1 MPADP
6 AATDCDVLVVGGGI
20 NGCGIARDLAGRGW
34 RVVLVE
40 RDDLAA
46 HTSSASTKLLHGGLR
61 YLEHYEFALVRKA
74 LAERE
79 VLLRAAPHIAWPLRF
94 VLPHEASMRP
104 AWLIRAGLLL
114 YDHLARRALLPG
126 SQALDLRRDPAGAAL
141 QPRLQR
147 GFAYW
152 DGWVDDARLVVLNAV
167 DARARGAQVLT
178 RTALVGAQR
187 GGGHWQVRLRGRAG
201 GESLLRARALVNAAG
216 PWAAAVL
223 GRLGHDATAGAPRQR
238 RLRLVRGSHI
248 VVPRLFNGE
257 LAYLLQNPD
266 RRVMFAISYERDYTL
281 LGTTEVELAGEP
293 DATAHASADEIAYL
307 CAHASRSLRR
317 PVTPA
322 DVVWSYA
329 GVRPLVEAEAEP
341 EVRVGPG
348 GAGSAGP
355 ALGGISSGSG
365 SAGPLEPPRGAGRA
379 EGPALGAISRD
390 HLLDIQHDGAPLL
403 TVWGGKIT
411 SYRALA
417 EAVAGELGRLLGDA
431 RRPWTATAALPG
443 GDLSAWVAPSGDPQA
458 DFAAYVEDLR
468 RRHAWLPAPLAL
480 ALCRRHGSRVERL
493 LEGAAALADL
503 GPELVPGLHAA
514 ELRWLQREEWAAEAD
529 DVLWRRSKLGLRCD
543 AAARERLAR
552 AIDGASG

>member
-1 MPADP
+1 MSTDP
-6 AATDCDVLVVGGGI
+6 AATDCDALVVGGGI

-147 GFAYW
+147 GFGYW
-152 DGWVDDARLVVLNAV
+152 DGWVDDARLVVLNAI
-167 DARARGAQVLT
+167 DARERGARVLT

-187 GGGHWQVRLRGRAG
+187 GAAHWQVRLRGRDG
-201 GESLLRARALVNAAG
+201 RETLLRTRALVNAAG

-223 GRLGHDATAGAPRQR
+223 ARLGHDAAAAAPRQR
-238 RLRLVRGSHI
+238 RLRLVRGSHV
-248 VVPRLFNGE
+248 VVPRRFGGE

-266 RRVMFAISYERDYTL
+266 RRVMFAIAYEQDYTL
-281 LGTTEVELAGEP
+281 LGTTEVEIAGEP
-293 DATAHASADEIAYL
+293 EAAAQASADEVAYL
-307 CAHASRSLRR
+307 CAHASRSLRQA
-317 PVTPA
+317 VTPA

-329 GVRPLVEAEAEP
+329 GVRPLVEAEG
-341 EVRVGPG
+341 EVH
-348 GAGSAGP
+348 GAGRAGP
-355 ALGGISSGSG
+355 ALGD
-365 SAGPLEPPRGAGRA
+365 L
-379 EGPALGAISRD
+379 SRD
-390 HLLDIQHDGAPLL
+390 HLLDVQADGAPLL

-417 EAVAGELGRLLGDA
+417 EEVAGVVGSLLGDA
-431 RRPWTATAALPG
+431 RRPWTAAAALPG
-443 GDLSAWVAPSGDPQA
+443 GELSARVAASGDPQA
-458 DFAAYVEDLR
+458 DFAAYVEALR
-468 RRHAWLPAPLAL
+468 RLHPWLPPALAL
-480 ALCRRHGSRVERL
+480 ALCRRHGSRAERL
-493 LEGAAALADL
+493 LDGAAALADL
-503 GPELVPGLHAA
+503 GAELTPGLHAA
-514 ELRWLQREEWAAEAD
+514 ELRWLQREEWASDAD

-543 AAARERLAR
+543 AAARERLVR
-552 AIDGASG
+552 ALGSAAG